1 MVQDWFLAHLSVE
14 DKATQERLLVETLKP
29 VVSG

>member
-1 MVQDWFLAHLSVE
+1 MVQDWFVAHLSVE
-14 DKATQERLLVETLKP
+14 DKAEQERLLVETLRP